1 MTMASCPGCVAGAP
15 MAASSAARVGVP
27 THELILPTIHCS
39 ACIQAVESLLN
50 ARSDIFAARVNLSRK
65 RVAITGAPEA
75 DPAPWVSALAGIGVE
90 AHEARAAQTK
100 TSDDGLMLRLGVAG
114 FAMMNVMLL
123 SVAVWSGATDSTRDF
138 LHWIAATIA
147 LPAALF
153 CAQPFFVSAWSALR
167 VWRLNMDV
175 PISLAIVL
183 ACGLSLYETSV
194 GGEHAYFDAALSL
207 TFFLLGGRVLETR
220 MRRAARS
227 AAADL
232 AALEP
237 NRVIRVTG
245 DNRTSCPVDEI
256 KEGDTLWLAAG
267 ARVPVDGVLLA
278 PEAQV
283 DRSALSGESDA
294 ISVSQGAVLSAGE
307 VMLSGPITLRTTV
320 DAAGSTLRRLIQ
332 LASVAEGAR
341 SRYTSLATQAA
352 GIYAPLVHGLSFAA
366 FLGWSFATG
375 DIYHALTIAIATLI
389 ITCPCALGLAVPAVS
404 TVATGRL
411 FRAGVLVKS
420 ETALERLA
428 EVDTVVFDKTGTLS
442 DSALIPGAD
451 LTTEARSV
459 LKALAEAS
467 NHPLS
472 RSVLPGLVSVA
483 AADVTE
489 ISEHRGLGVK
499 GRFGEQ
505 SVTLGD
511 GAWLGQ
517 GVGTVLQVGDAIFVL
532 ERRERAL
539 PEAAETLR
547 ALHDMGLD
555 VHMLTGDSQANA
567 DRMAAKLNVDHV
579 HASVSPERKQALIH
593 ELQDAGQK
601 VLMVGD
607 GLNDTLALTQ
617 AWASIAPGTA
627 LEASQNAADVVL
639 LGQHLSGIPDVIH
652 IARSAR
658 ARILENFGLAAAYN
672 MVAIPLALAGFAS
685 PLMAALAMSTSSI
698 TVTLNA
704 LRTRARP

>member
-1 MTMASCPGCVAGAP
+1 MTLASCPGCVAGAP
-15 MAASSAARVGVP
+15 MAASNAVRGGVP

-39 ACIQAVESLLN
+39 ACIQAVETLLN
-50 ARSDIFAARVNLSRK
+50 ARPDIAAARVNLSRK
-65 RVAITGAPEA
+65 RVAITATPEA
-75 DPAPWVSALAGIGVE
+75 DPAPWVSALAGIGFE
-90 AHEARAAQTK
+90 AHEARAAQNK
-100 TSDDGLMLRLGVAG
+100 TSDDGLMLRLGIAG

-245 DNRTSCPVDEI
+245 ENRVSCPVDEI
-256 KEGDTLWLAAG
+256 KAGDTLWLAAG

-278 PEAQV
+278 SEAQV

-294 ISVSQGAVLSAGE
+294 IAVSEGAVLSAGE

-320 DAAGSTLRRLIQ
+320 DAAGSTLRRLIH

-442 DSALIPGAD
+442 DSALVPGAD
-451 LTTEARSV
+451 MTQEARGV

-467 NHPLS
+467 DHPLS
-472 RSVLPGLVSVA
+472 RSVLSALSDVS
-483 AADVTE
+483 AADVNE
-489 ISEHRGLGVK
+489 ISEHRGLGIK
-499 GRFGEQ
+499 GTFADMP
-505 SVTLGD
+505 VALGD
-511 GAWLGQ
+511 SGWVGR
-517 GVGTVLQVGDAIFVL
+517 GTGTVLQIGDDVFAL

-539 PEAAETLR
+539 PEAADTLR
-547 ALHDMGLD
+547 ALRDMGLE

-567 DRMAAKLNVDHV
+567 DRMAATLKVEHV
-579 HASVSPERKQALIH
+579 HAGVSPERKQALIH
-593 ELQDAGQK
+593 DLQDAGKK

-658 ARILENFGLAAAYN
+658 ARILENFGLAALYN
-672 MVAIPLALAGFAS
+672 MIAIPLALAGFAT